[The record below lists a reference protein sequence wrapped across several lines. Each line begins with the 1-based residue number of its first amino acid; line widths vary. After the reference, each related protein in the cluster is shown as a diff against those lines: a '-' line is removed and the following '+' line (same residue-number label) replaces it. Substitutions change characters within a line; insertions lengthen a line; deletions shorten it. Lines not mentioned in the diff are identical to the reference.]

1 MAEYDSPTIDPE
13 RIASAMA
20 RAGFG
25 RIDARGRYRHVR
37 SDGLVTADAI
47 VSPVGLVQVFAHGAS
62 DSWVLDLQF
71 VPLQVIE
78 AVLRVAAAGPA
89 AGYGE

>member
-1 MAEYDSPTIDPE
+1 
-13 RIASAMA
+13 
-20 RAGFG
+20 
-25 RIDARGRYRHVR
+25 V
-37 SDGLVTADAI
+37 VTADAI